1 MYNKHMKFYFKFRS
15 FVPLIVIIIIILSLA
30 ITKAAYTGLWM
41 GPSLMIDF
49 MGWWF
54 IIFGGFKL
62 IKLSAFAEAYSMYDI
77 IAKRIKAYGYVYPF
91 IEIALGLMF
100 LLRFEIIVA
109 AWITFILMVINSIG
123 ASRGVRDKKVLM
135 CACLGTVFKLPMSYV
150 SLGEDLLMAVMAL
163 IIILGL

>member
-1 MYNKHMKFYFKFRS
+1 
-15 FVPLIVIIIIILSLA
+15 
-30 ITKAAYTGLWM
+30 
-41 GPSLMIDF
+41 
-49 MGWWF
+49 
-54 IIFGGFKL
+54 
-62 IKLSAFAEAYSMYDI
+62 MYDI
-77 IAKRIKAYGYVYPF
+77 IAKRTKAYGYVYPF

-109 AWITFILMVINSIG
+109 VWITFILMVINSIG

-150 SLGEDLLMAVMAL
+150 SLGEDILMVLMAL

>member
-1 MYNKHMKFYFKFRS
+1 MKFKFKLRS
-15 FVPLIVIIIIILSLA
+15 FVPLIIIFAVIIALTIA
-30 ITKAAYTGLWM
+30 KAAYTGLWM

-49 MGWWF
+49 MGWWL

-62 IKLSAFAEAYSMYDI
+62 IKLSAFAEAYSMYDV
-77 IAKRIKAYGYVYPF
+77 IAKRVKFYGFVYPF

-100 LLRFEIIVA
+100 LFRFEVTIA
-109 AWITFILMVINSIG
+109 AWITLVIMIINSVG
-123 ASRGVRDKKVLM
+123 AYRGIRDKKVLM

-150 SLGEDLLMAVMAL
+150 SLAEDLLMAVMAL

>member
-1 MYNKHMKFYFKFRS
+1 MKFYFKFRT
-15 FVPLIVIIIIILSLA
+15 FVPLIVIILIIIGLTIA
-30 ITKAAYTGLWM
+30 KASYTRLWM

-49 MGWWF
+49 MGWWLL
-54 IIFGGFKL
+54 IFGGFKL

-77 IAKRIKAYGYVYPF
+77 IAKRIKFYGFVYPF

-100 LLRFEIIVA
+100 LFRFEVIIA
-109 AWITFILMVINSIG
+109 SWITLILMLINSVG
-123 ASRGVRDKKVLM
+123 AYRGIRDKKVLM

-163 IIILGL
+163 FIILGL

>member
-1 MYNKHMKFYFKFRS
+1 MKFYLKFRS
-15 FVPLIVIIIIILSLA
+15 FVPLIAIIIIILSLTIA
-30 ITKAAYTGLWM
+30 KAAYTGLWM

-49 MGWWF
+49 MAWWLL
-54 IIFGGFKL
+54 IFGGFKL

-123 ASRGVRDKKVLM
+123 ASRGIRDKKVLM

-150 SLGEDLLMAVMAL
+150 SLSEDLLMAVMAL